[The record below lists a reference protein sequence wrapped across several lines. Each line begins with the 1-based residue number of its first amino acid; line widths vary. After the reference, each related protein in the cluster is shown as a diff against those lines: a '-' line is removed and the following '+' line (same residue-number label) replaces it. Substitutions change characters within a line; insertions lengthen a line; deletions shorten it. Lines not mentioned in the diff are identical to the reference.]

1 MNLANLTQEEKDK
14 INVDLAASG
23 VAYKER
29 LNIPVVAV
37 EVDINLKIKYMR
49 N

>member
-14 INVDLAASG
+14 INVDLTASG

-29 LNIPVVAV
+29 
-37 EVDINLKIKYMR
+37 
-49 N
+49 